1 MLSLLGSLGLF
12 FAMVPSW
19 WSVARMMQW
28 VDALLT
34 KEVDLGV
41 CEHGCTFTSD
51 IALLAIDCAIL
62 ELIRVQRY
70 LAASTRI
77 SIFRARERG
86 GRHV

>member
-1 MLSLLGSLGLF
+1 MRSLLGSLGLF
-12 FAMVPSW
+12 FAMVSSW

-41 CEHGCTFTSD
+41 REHSCTFTSE
-51 IALLAIDCAIL
+51 IALLTIDCAIL

-70 LAASTRI
+70 LAASTRV
-77 SIFRARERG
+77 SIFRARER
-86 GRHV
+86 